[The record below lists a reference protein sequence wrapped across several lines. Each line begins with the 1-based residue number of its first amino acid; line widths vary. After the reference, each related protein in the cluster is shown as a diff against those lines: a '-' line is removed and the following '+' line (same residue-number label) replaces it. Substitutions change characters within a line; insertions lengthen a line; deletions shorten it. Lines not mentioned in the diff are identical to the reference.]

1 MLLTSMPLLHT
12 IPFTDSLV
20 RSPPTPAQDTPSLNQ
35 LFLPTNLPIPS
46 SSSSISVTKPVPPPP
61 PPPPPPSLPRK
72 QDATSHTLRI
82 VNPPKESCFE
92 YVLSLRCSTS
102 TQAFLSL
109 PIMFPSIPKGGTKS
123 RVETQIRVTVD
134 LADANSSGPHKYNC
148 VGSWKWL
155 KLPPGTFTKRRTRK
169 QGKIGAS
176 AVILIFKPV
185 AHSTCRCK
193 PPRYS

>member
-1 MLLTSMPLLHT
+1 MTCSSSMLLTSMPLLHT

-46 SSSSISVTKPVPPPP
+46 SSSSISITKP

-92 YVLSLRCSTS
+92 YIFCLSAVLQALNHFLAYLSCSQAYPKEAQSPGWRHKSELLWTSLTPIHPAHTSTIVLARGSGSSFPQVLSPSGAPGNRAKSVR
-102 TQAFLSL
+102 QLS
-109 PIMFPSIPKGGTKS
+109 F
-123 RVETQIRVTVD
+123 
-134 LADANSSGPHKYNC
+134 
-148 VGSWKWL
+148 
-155 KLPPGTFTKRRTRK
+155 
-169 QGKIGAS
+169 
-176 AVILIFKPV
+176 
-185 AHSTCRCK
+185 
-193 PPRYS
+193 